1 VKRSALLFTAA
12 ALVFAAACTDP
23 GAGIVYP
30 YDPAPVPFVPDH
42 TEPVPATGTP
52 PDGRYWATIDSVD
65 EQAATITFT
74 FQQAFFDNAGGMR
87 VVEQPSREIVAS
99 AANLKFASVAA
110 TTRQNFA
117 VPATELIRLVL
128 GMKPTGKAPT
138 GTAPPQYSYV
148 PYPMLVTVEGGV
160 VTEAYQIWMA
170 DLP

>member
-1 VKRSALLFTAA
+1 MRRSLLLLAA
-12 ALVFAAACTDP
+12 IVFVAACSDP
-23 GAGIVYP
+23 GVGIVYP

-42 TEPVPATGTP
+42 TEPVTATGTLL
-52 PDGRYWATIDSVD
+52 DGRYWATIATAD
-65 EQAATITFT
+65 EEAGTITFT
-74 FQQAFFDNAGGMR
+74 FVQANFDDAGGMT
-87 VVEQPSREIVAS
+87 VVENPSREVVGS
-99 AANLKFASVAA
+99 VTTLKFASVAA

-128 GMKPTGKAPT
+128 GMKPTGKPPT

-148 PYPMLVTVEGGV
+148 AYPMLVTVEGGV